1 MSLMTIHAA
10 NGLEWP
16 VVVVQDLARTM
27 PYTFGAFVFDP
38 ELGVAEDFGDEDGEP
53 ALLRLIVDRKA
64 RAQQNEARR
73 IFYVAPTRARDH
85 LILTCTDGHM
95 VRACGLTLLR
105 PGLEQAGVDLTP
117 VPFRPQDAL
126 PAELPSP
133 PPAVPQRLLMEPV
146 G

>member
-1 MSLMTIHAA
+1 MTIHAA

-85 LILTCTDGHM
+85 LILTCTDG
-95 VRACGLTLLR
+95 ASSR
-105 PGLEQAGVDLTP
+105 PGWTSRRFLSARKTRC
-117 VPFRPQDAL
+117 RPSC
-126 PAELPSP
+126 PAHL
-133 PPAVPQRLLMEPV
+133 RLCLSAC
-146 G
+146 